1 MPFNVTVTFQNDGMN
16 DRSKDAF
23 ASAYGLTK
31 PDGTVM
37 TKAQN
42 RDYRIKQ
49 YIKDITNAEETKTA
63 HAAVIVTPV
72 EE

>member
-1 MPFNVTVTFQNDGMN
+1 MPFNVTVTFQNNEMN
-16 DRSKDAF
+16 NRSKDAF

-42 RDYRIKQ
+42 RDYRIKE
-49 YIKDITNAEETKTA
+49 YIKDITKAEETKA
-63 HAAVIVTPV
+63 LHSAVVVPSS
-72 EE
+72 ED